1 MRFSAGELLVGSQVL
16 PLATK
21 AASEERKREKGED
34 TGDEFSDTDRDSWD
48 DIEVFCIVKVDG
60 TFW

>member
-1 MRFSAGELLVGSQVL
+1 ML

-21 AASEERKREKGED
+21 AASEERKREIGED